1 MIVRKTRY
9 TKNTRF
15 SKNRSFIRRNDHH
28 RSSLNKNN
36 NSSRTRLRGNP
47 SQVLSKY
54 LVLAKNALSSGD
66 TIQAEYYFQYADHY
80 SRIMAENGI
89 QINNDKIQ
97 ENNEENS
104 EESNEESNEE
114 KNEEKSMI
122 SDEVNNEENSEKD
135 NSLESV
141 GFLSDPNS
149 K

>member
-15 SKNRSFIRRNDHH
+15 SKNRGFSRRNDHH
-28 RSSLNKNN
+28 RSSINKNN
-36 NSSRTRLRGNP
+36 DSSRTRLRGNP

-66 TIQAEYYFQYADHY
+66 NIQAEYYFQYADHY

-89 QINNDKIQ
+89 QINNNRIV
-97 ENNEENS
+97 ENS
-104 EESNEESNEE
+104 AESNEE
-114 KNEEKSMI
+114 KNII
-122 SDEVNNEENSEKD
+122 SDEVNTEVNTEVNNEDNSEKE

>member
-15 SKNRSFIRRNDHH
+15 SKNRGFSRRNDHH
-28 RSSLNKNN
+28 RSSINKNN
-36 NSSRTRLRGNP
+36 DSSRTRLRGNP

-66 TIQAEYYFQYADHY
+66 SIQAEYYFQYADHY

-89 QINNDKIQ
+89 QINNDKI
-97 ENNEENS
+97 EENS
-104 EESNEESNEE
+104 AESNEE
-114 KNEEKSMI
+114 KNII
-122 SDEVNNEENSEKD
+122 SDEVNTEVNNEDNSEKE

>member
-15 SKNRSFIRRNDHH
+15 SKNRGFSRRNDHH
-28 RSSLNKNN
+28 RSSINKNN
-36 NSSRTRLRGNP
+36 DSSRTRLRGNP

-66 TIQAEYYFQYADHY
+66 SIQAEYYFQYADHY

-89 QINNDKIQ
+89 QINNDRIV
-97 ENNEENS
+97 ENS
-104 EESNEESNEE
+104 AESNEE
-114 KNEEKSMI
+114 KNII
-122 SDEVNNEENSEKD
+122 SDEVNTEVNTEVNNEDNSEKE

>member
-15 SKNRSFIRRNDHH
+15 SKNRGFSRRNDHH
-28 RSSLNKNN
+28 RSSINKNN
-36 NSSRTRLRGNP
+36 NSSRTRLKGNP

-66 TIQAEYYFQYADHY
+66 SIQAEYYFQYADHY

-89 QINNDKIQ
+89 QINNDKI
-97 ENNEENS
+97 EENS
-104 EESNEESNEE
+104 AESNEE
-114 KNEEKSMI
+114 KNII
-122 SDEVNNEENSEKD
+122 SDAVNTEANNEDNSEKE